1 MSDPLSFF
9 AANSDDSDSEDD
21 NSDKEDASIPVTKP
35 AQQTVK
41 PGNKKLPPPMTVLAS
56 AKRPEFTIDPLR
68 QDVDWDKLTKKAPE
82 LPEKEY
88 KPWENRLP
96 TVEKSVKTKDGTKQS
111 TLAQQ
116 VPGASAPNVAD
127 GPAQGRPHEYIDQ
140 AVQWS
145 KMYQTMDKSGNIK
158 RVKPQD
164 IGGED
169 LEGFLFTDLEAEKVA
184 YNGNKR
190 QKMDQQQPPSFRS
203 KEAKKRTMGMA
214 NRDKMFVE
222 EEKRLLRQ
230 EFDANY

>member
-1 MSDPLSFF
+1 MADPLSFF

-21 NSDKEDASIPVTKP
+21 NSDSEDKNNKPSLKPVIKTDPNK
-35 AQQTVK
+35 
-41 PGNKKLPPPMTVLAS
+41 KKLPPPMAALAS
-56 AKRPEFTIDPLR
+56 AKRPEFTIDPLC

-96 TVEKSVKTKDGTKQS
+96 TVEQSVKTKDGTKQS

-116 VPGASAPNVAD
+116 APGASAPNTAD
-127 GPAQGRPHEYIDQ
+127 GPVQGKPQEYVDH

-164 IGGED
+164 IGGDD

-184 YNGNKR
+184 YNGSKR
-190 QKMDQQQPPSFRS
+190 QKVDEQQLPSFRA
-203 KEAKKRTMGMA
+203 KEAKKRTLGMA

-222 EEKRLLRQ
+222 EEKRVLRQ